1 MENFDWQGLIGALLI
16 LVAIGFGT
24 NMGTDILKALTRLIG
39 AKINWEGLTGYW
51 SLIAAGALVFAG
63 IFLTETNPLS
73 FIEGLGFEFL
83 DADLAK
89 TLTSHIGLFI
99 ATKIHDKGKQ

>member
-1 MENFDWQGLIGALLI
+1 MENFDWQGLVGAFLV

-24 NMGTDILKALTRLIG
+24 ERGTEVLKAISRLIG
-39 AKINWEGLTGYW
+39 ARFDWVGLSGYW
-51 SLIAAGALVFAG
+51 SFIAATALVFAG
-63 IFLTETNPLS
+63 IFLTNTNPLA

-89 TLTSHIGLFI
+89 TLAALIALFI
-99 ATKIHDKGKQ
+99 GNKIHDNGK

>member
-1 MENFDWQGLIGALLI
+1 MENFDWQGLIGAFLV

-24 NMGTDILKALTRLIG
+24 ERGTEILKALTRLIG
-39 AKINWEGLTGYW
+39 AKWLKWEGLKGYL
-51 SLIAAGALVFAG
+51 SFIAAAALVFAG
-63 IFLTETNPLS
+63 IFLTDTNPLS

-89 TLTSHIGLFI
+89 TLSALIALFI
-99 ATKIHDKGKQ
+99 GNKIHDKGK